1 MADWKA
7 VEAEIERLIRE
18 SVKDPF
24 EGGTITNARQLLGF
38 ARDRSPVA
46 VVGKG
51 FWSTFRFSWS
61 TTPPVEIE
69 VFADRFEFYRFYDG
83 RTDIE
88 EISHHC
94 NGPLPERLIV
104 QLQTSDVT

>member
-18 SVKDPF
+18 RVEDPF
-24 EGGTITNARQLLGF
+24 DRSTIADARQLLDF
-38 ARDRSPVA
+38 ARERCPVA

-51 FWSTFRFSWS
+51 YWSTFSFSWR
-61 TTPPVEIE
+61 TTPPVEVE
-69 VFADRFEFYRFYDG
+69 VFADRFEFYRFYNG

-88 EISHHC
+88 QIDH
-94 NGPLPERLIV
+94 LPGERLPN
-104 QLQTSDVT
+104 S